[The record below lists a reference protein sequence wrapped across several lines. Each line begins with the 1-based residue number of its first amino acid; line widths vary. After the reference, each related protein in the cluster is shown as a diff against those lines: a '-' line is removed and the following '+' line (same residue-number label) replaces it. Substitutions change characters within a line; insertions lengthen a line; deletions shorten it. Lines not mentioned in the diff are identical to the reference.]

1 MCVVLLYLT
10 PSMHFVSSSYMF
22 NTEAS
27 PNPRNDKNTHDIRHP
42 VFFFLQFSSDSFSE
56 DEYLLTGAS
65 LTFLIRTSSFS
76 PLSIKLVSINGL
88 TMMLVFPFFLVE
100 ELDRFPSFCFETTA
114 DCFFNSIESEINTS
128 SFPFSLDQNSLLLLW
143 FLLLSFLAN
152 CAKEGIHTL

>member
-10 PSMHFVSSSYMF
+10 PSTHFVSSSYTF

-42 VFFFLQFSSDSFSE
+42 VFFFLQLSSDSFSE

-88 TMMLVFPFFLVE
+88 TMMLVFPF
-100 ELDRFPSFCFETTA
+100 
-114 DCFFNSIESEINTS
+114 
-128 SFPFSLDQNSLLLLW
+128 SLLKSLIGFLPFVLKPQLTLFSTLLNLRLTHHLSH
-143 FLLLSFLAN
+143 FLSIRILSHCF
-152 CAKEGIHTL
+152 GFFYYPF